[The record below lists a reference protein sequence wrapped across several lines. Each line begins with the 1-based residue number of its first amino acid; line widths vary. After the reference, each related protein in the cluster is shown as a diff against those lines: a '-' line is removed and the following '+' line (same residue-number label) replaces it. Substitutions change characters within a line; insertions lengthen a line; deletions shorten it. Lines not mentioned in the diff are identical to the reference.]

1 MITITATFEIDE
13 AKYHF
18 EGKKAK
24 DWFSQK
30 IASGELVAS
39 IHHTEVHNVKII
51 SSKNYN
57 GVTIPVQKTIS
68 EYNMLNSTTKLKV
81 NEI

>member
-24 DWFSQK
+24 DWFSQN
-30 IASGELVAS
+30 IESGELQAS
-39 IHHTEVHNVKII
+39 ILYKEVEKREIKVRKR
-51 SSKNYN
+51 YN
-57 GVTIPVQKTIS
+57 GVPITLTKTIS
-68 EYNMLNSTTKLKV
+68 EYNPIAETIKLKV
-81 NEI
+81 Q